1 MLFCTTWKARP
12 ITVDQTDRMMGIWG
26 KIEADMAARTD
37 MTRQCWY
44 VAADGSQGLLVV
56 DTNDPAAAAAFN
68 LEVSLALGE
77 FLEFDTRPV
86 LDLDAAMPAIA
97 AAVERTKA

>member
-12 ITVDQTDRMMGIWG
+12 ITAEQNDRMMAVWG
-26 KIEADMAARTD
+26 KIETDMAARTD

-44 VAADGSQGLLVV
+44 IAADGSQGVLVMEV
-56 DTNDPAAAAAFN
+56 SDPDTAAAFN

-77 FLEFDTRPV
+77 FIELDTRPV
-86 LDLDAAMPAIA
+86 LDLDAAMPAIIA
-97 AAVERTKA
+97 GMERAKA